1 VPPAGVKMDSVTD
14 DRPRAHPA
22 GSSTGAAAAR
32 PAADLTAGSAGNVTV
47 RRAVEADDA
56 PLLEIELTAWDG
68 SSGFPSLTSGERS
81 QFFNERSGPDAH
93 LVAEADGEVLGYLR
107 LQDKYPFPEGSGV
120 LAINGLAVALTAR
133 GRGVGSI
140 LLEAATAE
148 GRRRG
153 ARKIT
158 LNVHATNA
166 PARRLYERH
175 GYALEGTHHR
185 EFQINGDYVDALDLA
200 KFL

>member
-1 VPPAGVKMDSVTD
+1 MEGVND
-14 DRPRAHPA
+14 DRSPVTAALA
-22 GSSTGAAAAR
+22 GS
-32 PAADLTAGSAGNVTV
+32 VTV

-56 PLLEIELTAWDG
+56 ALLAIELTAWDG
-68 SSGFPSLTSGERS
+68 TSGFPSLTSGELS
-81 QFFNERSGPDAH
+81 EFFSERSGPDAH

-120 LAINGLAVALTAR
+120 LAINGLAVALNAR

-148 GRRRG
+148 ARRRG

-158 LNVHATNA
+158 LHVHAINA
-166 PARRLYERH
+166 QARRLYERH
-175 GYALEGTHHR
+175 GYTLEGTHNR
-185 EFQINGDYVDALDLA
+185 EFQIDGEYVDALDLA